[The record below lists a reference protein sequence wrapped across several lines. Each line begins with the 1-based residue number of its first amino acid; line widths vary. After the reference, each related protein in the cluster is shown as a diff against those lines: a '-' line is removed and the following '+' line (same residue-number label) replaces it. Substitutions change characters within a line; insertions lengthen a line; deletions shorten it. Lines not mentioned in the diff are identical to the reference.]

1 MIESEADINM
11 RCRIDLTGQS
21 RDRPR
26 TWTSRGK
33 TKRADHQP
41 RNASLEWFP
50 FYNYSFYSVYLIF
63 EDKHCFFIPRP
74 SQWPT
79 HPQCRLS
86 LTPHPQLP
94 PQSCAPRHT
103 RKPPNFTSHDAYQKL
118 SQTSNQLLRPQH
130 QRTSTQ
136 MARTQHR
143 LRRSPQLPARGGS
156 RCGTSTSLSS
166 AQ

>member
-1 MIESEADINM
+1 M

-33 TKRADHQP
+33 TREPITAPTRFISKI
-41 RNASLEWFP
+41 EWFP
-50 FYNYSFYSVYLIF
+50 FYNYSLYYSLKQINIAFLIS
-63 EDKHCFFIPRP
+63 RL
-74 SQWPT
+74 SQWLTDP
-79 HPQCRLS
+79 PCRLT

-103 RKPPNFTSHDAYQKL
+103 RKPPNFTSHDAYQKP
-118 SQTSNQLLRPQH
+118 SQTFNRLLRPQH

-136 MARTQHR
+136 MATAQRR
-143 LRRSPQLPARGGS
+143 LRRSPQRPARGGS
-156 RCGTSTSLSS
+156 RCGTFTSPSS